1 MKYGM
6 NTTTENVKILDKFA
20 SAENTVFI
28 RIFFKGK
35 FVNYFFDPSDVENLG
50 LSNIFDTIDPDP
62 DLLEAQAN
70 WDNFNAIPTRKKRI
84 AKTKKASIKSVL

>member
-1 MKYGM
+1 
-6 NTTTENVKILDKFA
+6 VKILDKFA
-20 SAENTVFI
+20 NNENAVFI
-28 RIFFKGK
+28 RIFYKGK

-62 DLLEAQAN
+62 ELLAARAA
-70 WDNFNAIPTRKKRI
+70 WDNFNTMPARKKRI